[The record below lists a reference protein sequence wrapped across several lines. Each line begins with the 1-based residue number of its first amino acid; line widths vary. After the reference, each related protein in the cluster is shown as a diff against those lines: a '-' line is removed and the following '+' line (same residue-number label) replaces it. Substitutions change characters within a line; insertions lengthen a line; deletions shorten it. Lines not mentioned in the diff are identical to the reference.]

1 MKRKLWSCFIV
12 VLVLGLLLAGCAQ
25 EAAPEPAEAVAA
37 DAAAAEDTEA
47 ADDNATAAPEA
58 AENEDVAASSGAAS
72 SGSSDEFVEKVVAIC
87 ESYGIERSFNRME
100 QHFVFSSPEES
111 TSYRTICDR
120 INGERDPGRQIVV
133 DEYEDPD
140 IAPQEFALIKEQQEN
155 FAADLDIE
163 QVFLNDDHTFA
174 SYMDAYGAQS
184 NIIYIKLYENCI
196 VSLVSFEEEDFDTG
210 LSIIDDIE
218 ALTAQ

>member
-1 MKRKLWSCFIV
+1 MKGKLWSCLIA
-12 VLVLGLLLAGCAQ
+12 VLALGLLLAGCAQ
-25 EAAPEPAEAVAA
+25 GAAPEPAEAVAA
-37 DAAAAEDTEA
+37 DAAAAEDSEIA
-47 ADDNATAAPEA
+47 ADGAAAAPEA
-58 AENEDVAASSGAAS
+58 SESEAAAANGAAS
-72 SGSSDEFVEKVVAIC
+72 SGSSDGFVEKVVAIC
-87 ESYGIERSFNRME
+87 ESYGIERSFDRME
-100 QHFVFSSPEES
+100 QRFVASSPEES

-120 INGERDPGRQIVV
+120 INGEREPSRQIVI

-140 IAPQEFALIKEQQEN
+140 MAPQEFALIKEQQEN
-155 FAADLDIE
+155 FAADLDIV
-163 QVFLNDDHTFA
+163 QVFLTDDHTFA

-210 LSIIDDIE
+210 LSIIYDIE

>member
-12 VLVLGLLLAGCAQ
+12 VLALGLLLAGCAQ

-37 DAAAAEDTEA
+37 DAAAAEDSEIA
-47 ADDNATAAPEA
+47 ADGAAAAPEA
-58 AENEDVAASSGAAS
+58 SESGAAAANGAAS
-72 SGSSDEFVEKVVAIC
+72 SGSSDGFVEKVVAIC
-87 ESYGIERSFNRME
+87 ESYGIERSFDRME
-100 QHFVFSSPEES
+100 QRFVASSPEES

-120 INGERDPGRQIVV
+120 INGEREPSRQIVI

-140 IAPQEFALIKEQQEN
+140 MAPQEFAFYKEQQEDYTAN
-155 FAADLDIE
+155 LNIV

>member
-12 VLVLGLLLAGCAQ
+12 VLALGLLLAGCAQ
-25 EAAPEPAEAVAA
+25 AAAPAPEAEP
-37 DAAAAEDTEA
+37 AAAEDTEIA
-47 ADDNATAAPEA
+47 ADGAAAAPEA
-58 AENEDVAASSGAAS
+58 SESEAAAANGAAS
-72 SGSSDEFVEKVVAIC
+72 SGSSDGFVEKVVAIC

-100 QHFVFSSPEES
+100 QRFVFSSPEES

-140 IAPQEFALIKEQQEN
+140 MALQVFALIKEQQED
-155 FAADLDIE
+155 FAANSDIE

-174 SYMDAYGAQS
+174 SYMDAYGSQS

>member
-1 MKRKLWSCFIV
+1 MKGKLWSCLIA
-12 VLVLGLLLAGCAQ
+12 VLALGLLLAGCAQ

-37 DAAAAEDTEA
+37 DAAAAEDTEIA
-47 ADDNATAAPEA
+47 ADGAVAVPEA
-58 AENEDVAASSGAAS
+58 SESGAAAANGAAS
-72 SGSSDEFVEKVVAIC
+72 SGSSDGFVEKVVAIC
-87 ESYGIERSFNRME
+87 ESYGIERSFDRME
-100 QHFVFSSPEES
+100 QRFVASSPEES

-140 IAPQEFALIKEQQEN
+140 MAPQEFALIKEQQEDYTAN
-155 FAADLDIE
+155 LNIV

-174 SYMDAYGAQS
+174 SYMDAYGSQS

>member
-1 MKRKLWSCFIV
+1 MKGKLWSCLIA
-12 VLVLGLLLAGCAQ
+12 VLALGLLLAGCAQ

-37 DAAAAEDTEA
+37 DAAAAEDSEIA
-47 ADDNATAAPEA
+47 ADGAAAAPEA
-58 AENEDVAASSGAAS
+58 SESEAAAANGAAS
-72 SGSSDEFVEKVVAIC
+72 SGSSDGFVEKVVAIC

-100 QHFVFSSPEES
+100 QHFVASSPEES

-140 IAPQEFALIKEQQEN
+140 MAPQEFALIKEQQEN
-155 FAADLDIE
+155 FAANLDIE